1 MNPWLYLRKQGI
13 QSRSIWEARHV
24 SEHCRFYMEGGGDA
38 YQKQFTQDSKK
49 VPPNTE
55 MCEKDNAAEAEG
67 PSYEKTPQKKV

>member
-1 MNPWLYLRKQGI
+1 
-13 QSRSIWEARHV
+13 
-24 SEHCRFYMEGGGDA
+24 MEGGGDA

-67 PSYEKTPQKKV
+67 TSYEKTPQKKV